1 MDRKTIAALPLI
13 ALALA
18 NPASLYAKDSNR
30 SISYHLSAATNRT
43 PALHAIFNPLIDKE
57 SARLRAIDVVVN
69 LPEAPYHA
77 RLLAGANV
85 PKEKSFSYSWGDGAI
100 MFGTART
107 KSLHNI
113 FGSKLSGINRFSV
126 AEAKIGVFEEIG
138 SRDSLAF
145 SASYGLERR
154 RPSLFLGRHNVS
166 RSQDMAFSTSW
177 THDDQFRLGIS
188 GFDTRPNKTRDD
200 LERIVELGG
209 GAPLAVR
216 GLAITA
222 SISPVHNLQAF
233 SIGLDVRQQ
242 QHSARDAA
250 VIGPLAN
257 RSETRWALVLHR
269 AF

>member
-18 NPASLYAKDSNR
+18 NPASLYAEDSNR
-30 SISYHLSAATNRT
+30 LISYHLSGVTNRN
-43 PALHAIFNPLIDKE
+43 PVLHAVFNPLIDKE
-57 SARLRAIDVVVN
+57 IARLRTVDAVVN

-85 PKEKSFSYSWGDGAI
+85 PKEKSFSYNWGNGAV
-100 MFGTART
+100 MLSTTRT
-107 KSLHNI
+107 KSLRNI

-126 AEAKIGVFEEIG
+126 AEAKIGIFEEIG
-138 SRDSLAF
+138 PRDSLAF

-154 RPSLFLGRHNVS
+154 QPSLFLGRHNVS

-200 LERIVELGG
+200 LERILELGG

-216 GLAITA
+216 GLALTA
-222 SISPVHNLQAF
+222 SVSPTHNLQAF

-250 VIGPLAN
+250 VIGALAN
-257 RSETRWALVLHR
+257 RSETRWGLVLHR
-269 AF
+269 SF